1 MIHKYQNGDHLLNKL
16 MKSPTKNLM
25 IYLIGIDTFMNILL
39 NNLNIMQIS
48 INLWKLLIKKNGK
61 RDLVKE
67 E

>member
-1 MIHKYQNGDHLLNKL
+1 
-16 MKSPTKNLM
+16 M

-48 INLWKLLIKKNGK
+48 INLWKLSIKKNGK

-67 E
+67 ALHSSSFLKNGVI